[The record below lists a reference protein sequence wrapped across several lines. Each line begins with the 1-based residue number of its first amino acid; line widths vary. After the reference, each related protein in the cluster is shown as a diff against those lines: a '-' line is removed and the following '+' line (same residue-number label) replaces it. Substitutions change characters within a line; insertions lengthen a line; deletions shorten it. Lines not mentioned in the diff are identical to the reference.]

1 MRGDGP
7 DPTQDGGELSQNK
20 VSHECDKAAIG
31 GSNGGHTE
39 RETEREGGREAEER
53 GNRTKA
59 WKGLRRALR
68 QR

>member
-1 MRGDGP
+1 MAQVPHR
-7 DPTQDGGELSQNK
+7 TGESFLK
-20 VSHECDKAAIG
+20 TRSHMSVIRLPLGAAMAGIQR
-31 GSNGGHTE
+31 E
-39 RETEREGGREAEER
+39 REREGGREAEER